1 MKIGYHEFKLLYTEL
16 FSSHVIFA
24 PVHLQ
29 TVSPRLEF
37 ANADTVVFKER

>member
-16 FSSHVIFA
+16 FSPHVIFA

-29 TVSPRLEF
+29 TVSPRLELDL
-37 ANADTVVFKER
+37 DTVVYKER

>member
-16 FSSHVIFA
+16 FSPHVIFA

-37 ANADTVVFKER
+37 DLDTVVYKER